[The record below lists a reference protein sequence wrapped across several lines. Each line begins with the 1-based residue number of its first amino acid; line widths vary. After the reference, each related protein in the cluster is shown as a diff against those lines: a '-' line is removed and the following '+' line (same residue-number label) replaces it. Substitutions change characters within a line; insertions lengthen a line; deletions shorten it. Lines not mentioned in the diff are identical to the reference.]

1 MGEEDTQATIKATFE
16 ATGQLI
22 DPHTAVG
29 LKAAQLKNADTSIP
43 MMTLSTAHPAKFP
56 EAVEKV
62 TGQHPALPAHMAD
75 LFEREEKYDHLDH
88 DLDALKLYIRN
99 NL

>member
-1 MGEEDTQATIKATFE
+1 M
-16 ATGQLI
+16 
-22 DPHTAVG
+22 V
-29 LKAAQLKNADTSIP
+29 
-43 MMTLSTAHPAKFP
+43 TLSTAHPAKFP

-75 LFEREEKYDHLDH
+75 LFERTEKYDHLDH
-88 DLDALKLYIRN
+88 DLDALKSYIRE